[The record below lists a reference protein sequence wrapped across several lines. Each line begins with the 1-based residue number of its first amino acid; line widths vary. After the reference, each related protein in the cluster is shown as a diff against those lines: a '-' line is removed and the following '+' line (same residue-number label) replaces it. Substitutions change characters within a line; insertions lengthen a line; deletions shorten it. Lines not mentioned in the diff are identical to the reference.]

1 MNQAYAKNGEIIAKN
16 TARMKEIESVQSKL
30 NTSTMLGT
38 TASRAYT
45 KEQVKLAAET
55 KKAQRM
61 NKLMTVGGGAMGA
74 LKSVG
79 TMAGVGV
86 GLFVVEQ
93 AISKLV
99 EMKEK
104 ADDVRDATEGIGK
117 VADSIKFSDEDQAK
131 AIEEMGLSLEDTGR
145 RMREVKKAADEVI
158 SSTAEFARTAQGS
171 IDDANKSAI
180 EAEYWSGKV
189 IELSK
194 NFDGSSRSLAE
205 LKNAVEQYNNVTG
218 GNLKVVDDQTGR
230 LNENT
235 KAIQLNT
242 DAYKAAVMVKAY
254 TDVAGEAAKKSAE
267 AAAQL
272 EIQRK
277 ALEDLQAQH
286 RKNPPKDQVEA
297 LTYIHDEEDLQ
308 KQIADLE
315 KVQEENEKL
324 AEVSFDAAESQR
336 ILANEEAEKVNKERE
351 ATKSASAYTKALK
364 KAGEGADAFT
374 QLGEKL
380 GIPQEAL
387 DDFAASLAED
397 GIGVKQLA
405 QVGTEAFARLYESAG
420 GNIAGVNDLINSLN
434 AAGIDPKN
442 VSITEDGALEVK
454 GHIIDLQNMTI
465 DGKTFTVT
473 ADGVQGADEETN
485 QLLQDVGILDDKTA
499 EPNADLQDNAS
510 GKISSIA
517 SALSKLDGDSATVT
531 VNEVTNKVTHTK
543 TVDHGTEQAPKA
555 AGGIDRN
562 ILRQIPRHA
571 DGMLTGRIVTQA
583 TMTNEG
589 LVGEA
594 GAEALLRYGNS
605 TATVPLTNRRYVRPF
620 ARAVASEMPGGNIS
634 RTVNLS
640 VNLAYNAGEDASRL
654 AMDVASKLNA
664 ALEMEA

>member
-1 MNQAYAKNGEIIAKN
+1 M
-16 TARMKEIESVQSKL
+16 
-30 NTSTMLGT
+30 
-38 TASRAYT
+38 
-45 KEQVKLAAET
+45 
-55 KKAQRM
+55 
-61 NKLMTVGGGAMGA
+61 
-74 LKSVG
+74 
-79 TMAGVGV
+79 
-86 GLFVVEQ
+86 
-93 AISKLV
+93 
-99 EMKEK
+99 
-104 ADDVRDATEGIGK
+104 
-117 VADSIKFSDEDQAK
+117 
-131 AIEEMGLSLEDTGR
+131 
-145 RMREVKKAADEVI
+145 
-158 SSTAEFARTAQGS
+158 
-171 IDDANKSAI
+171 
-180 EAEYWSGKV
+180 
-189 IELSK
+189 
-194 NFDGSSRSLAE
+194 
-205 LKNAVEQYNNVTG
+205 
-218 GNLKVVDDQTGR
+218 
-230 LNENT
+230 
-235 KAIQLNT
+235 
-242 DAYKAAVMVKAY
+242 
-254 TDVAGEAAKKSAE
+254 
-267 AAAQL
+267 
-272 EIQRK
+272 
-277 ALEDLQAQH
+277 
-286 RKNPPKDQVEA
+286 
-297 LTYIHDEEDLQ
+297 
-308 KQIADLE
+308 
-315 KVQEENEKL
+315 
-324 AEVSFDAAESQR
+324 SFDAAESQR